1 MGLTWSNSNNEGAQ
15 IGVGGDGENKGNI
28 GGGQPPQPQQV
39 DYSASQIRSLMARG
53 LKPDMALQPFQ
64 MDRLEVQ
71 ALQTCEFTP
80 TLSYTMVVCVVG
92 RMIHSQY
99 NQQNHVAQ

>member
-1 MGLTWSNSNNEGAQ
+1 MGLTWSNSNNEG
-15 IGVGGDGENKGNI
+15 GVGGDGENKGNI

-71 ALQTCEFTP
+71 ALQTCESSHQLFLTQW
-80 TLSYTMVVCVVG
+80 LCVCVVG

-99 NQQNHVAQ
+99 NQQSHVAQ